1 MDVGKYD
8 FEKLIVFQKAQEFY
22 RLVRTIRFSST
33 QEDRIVARQFLRAAL
48 SVPLNIAEGSGRTS
62 LRDRRNFLVIARGSS
77 FECAAIILTLKSQSS
92 GRKWMYQDH
101 YNTVLEVSKMLS
113 TMIVNLDKKI
123 SL

>member
-1 MDVGKYD
+1 MDVGKFD
-8 FEKLIVFQKAQEFY
+8 FERLIVFQKAQEFY

-33 QEDRIVARQFLRAAL
+33 HEDRIVARQFLRAAL

-77 FECAAIILTLKSQSS
+77 FECAAIILTLERESRSQNW
-92 GRKWMYQDH
+92 KYQEH
-101 YNTVLEVSKMLS
+101 YNSVLEVTKMLS

-123 SL
+123 PS